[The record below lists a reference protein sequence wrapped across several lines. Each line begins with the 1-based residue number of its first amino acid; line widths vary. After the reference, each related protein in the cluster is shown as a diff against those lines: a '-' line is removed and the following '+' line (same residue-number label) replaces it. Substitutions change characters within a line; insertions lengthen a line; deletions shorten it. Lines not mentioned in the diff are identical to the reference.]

1 MERYRRQIQLEEVG
15 TQGQLALS
23 EASVLVV
30 GAGGLGSPILQYLA
44 AAGLGKLGIA
54 DADTVSLSNLH
65 RQLLYT
71 TDDVGRP
78 KVEAAQQ
85 RLKAINPEVETQTY
99 SEGIHADN
107 ATTVIEQYD
116 LIVDATDN
124 FQARYLINDVCVALD
139 KPWIFGALYKNEGQ
153 FALFN
158 YQHGPSYRCLY
169 PQPPKVGE
177 VPSCVEIGVLGT
189 VSGIIGMQ
197 MAQLAMQF
205 FLWPNELPNTFVF
218 FMNMKDFSL
227 RKMQLRRTFDAH
239 QKEKDITTVDTAAL
253 PHLRPQELTPNISID
268 QLPDYQGA
276 DFLDVR
282 ELDELPEVPEVP
294 IHRIPLNQLSG
305 RFDELDRAQT
315 YIVFCQGG
323 QRARNAVDLMRSQG
337 FEHAYVLEASAAVLK
352 RKIEN
357 SK

>member
-71 TDDVGRP
+71 TDDVGIL

-85 RLKAINPEVETQTY
+85 RLMAINPEVETQTY

-107 ATTVIEQYD
+107 ATTVLEQYD

-139 KPWIFGALYKNEGQ
+139 KPWIFGALYKSEGQ

-158 YQHGPSYRCLY
+158 HQQGPSYRCLY
-169 PQPPKVGE
+169 PQPPKAGE

-205 FLWPNELPNTFVF
+205 FLWPNELPNKLVF

-227 RKMQLRRTFDAH
+227 RRVQLRRSFDANNAIKSSPKV
-239 QKEKDITTVDTAAL
+239 QK
-253 PHLRPQELTPNISID
+253 PELSPNIYID

-282 ELDELPEVPEVP
+282 ELDELPEVPKVP
-294 IHRIPLNQLSG
+294 IHRIPLNQLSS

-323 QRARNAVDLMRSQG
+323 QRARSAVDLMRSQG

>member
-1 MERYRRQIQLEEVG
+1 MERYKRQIQLEEVG

-23 EASVLVV
+23 GASVLVI

-78 KVEAAQQ
+78 KVEAAHQ

-99 SEGIHADN
+99 SEGIHTAN
-107 ATTVIEQYD
+107 AAAVFEQYD

-124 FQARYLINDVCVALD
+124 FQARYLINDVCVTLD
-139 KPWIFGALYKNEGQ
+139 KPWIFGALYKSEGQ

-158 YQHGPSYRCLY
+158 YQQGPSYRCLY
-169 PQPPKVGE
+169 PQPPKAGE

-205 FLWPNELPNTFVF
+205 FLWPNELPNKVVF

-227 RKMQLRRTFDAH
+227 IRVQLQRSFDAN
-239 QKEKDITTVDTAAL
+239 KTVKSSPKL
-253 PHLRPQELTPNISID
+253 QNQELSPNIYID
-268 QLPDYQGA
+268 QLPDYQAA

-282 ELDELPEVPEVP
+282 ELDELPEVPEIPV
-294 IHRIPLNQLSG
+294 HRIPLNQLSG

-337 FEHAYVLEASAAVLK
+337 FEHAYVLEASAVVLK